1 MSPHTAVVE
10 LSPIAIVLCEG
21 SNLSS
26 QLLPVNY
33 LAAAK
38 EAATVSINVYDC
50 CSIDLYT
57 TVLDL
62 DISKIDIC
70 V

>member
-1 MSPHTAVVE
+1 MSTHTAVAE
-10 LSPIAIVLCEG
+10 LPPTTIALCEG

-38 EAATVSINVYDC
+38 EAVTVSINVYDC
-50 CSIDLYT
+50 CSTDL
-57 TVLDL
+57 
-62 DISKIDIC
+62 
-70 V
+70 

>member
-1 MSPHTAVVE
+1 MSPHAAVVE
-10 LSPIAIVLCEG
+10 LPPRAIALREG

-38 EAATVSINVYDC
+38 EAATVSVNVYDC
-50 CSIDLYT
+50 CGIDLYA
-57 TVLDL
+57 TVQDL
-62 DISKIDIC
+62 DSSKIDIC
-70 V
+70 M

>member
-10 LSPIAIVLCEG
+10 LRPTAITLCEG
-21 SNLSS
+21 RNLPS
-26 QLLPVNY
+26 QLFPVNY

-38 EAATVSINVYDC
+38 GAATVSINVYDC

-57 TVLDL
+57 TLQDL
-62 DISKIDIC
+62 ETSKIDIC